1 LYDLTANFRFDGNG
15 KNILTQML
23 NEIREEYKIKDNEMR
38 EELHRKCRFTKK
50 FFFKNIFNKFYS
62 FLRFI

>member
-1 LYDLTANFRFDGNG
+1 
-15 KNILTQML
+15 ML